1 MNQFITIQNQPKDSN
16 ASLLI
21 NVHIPFSSDHFQ
33 LATFLHPY
41 LRSASILS
49 IQALIKDTLQVKK
62 HGFGEVDSAN
72 RTNDWKTQPSD
83 VIKLELAITI
93 IVFRLLL
100 LTAGVLDL
108 TSKQYNRTAAM
119 KSLKQ
124 KRLYRLLSIVL
135 ESRPKTPPPN
145 LQD

>member
-1 MNQFITIQNQPKDSN
+1 MALEKLTVLSE
-16 ASLLI
+16 LI
-21 NVHIPFSSDHFQ
+21 
-33 LATFLHPY
+33 
-41 LRSASILS
+41 
-49 IQALIKDTLQVKK
+49 
-62 HGFGEVDSAN
+62 
-72 RTNDWKTQPSD
+72 WKTQPSD

-124 KRLYRLLSIVL
+124 KRLYRLLLIVL